1 MSTKQERINS
11 IVDERRV
18 KLHLFNPSKREIWT
32 VVGKAKE
39 HWIDPISKFCSCS
52 GYYFGMIKN
61 KNPCYHLESIFKAK
75 KENKFEI
82 IEYIDD
88 EYESFITG
96 IVIYSSLISKR
107 SFFETPFQTPIIPS
121 GSHASTAVIC

>member
-1 MSTKQERINS
+1 MSTKQERIDLL
-11 IVDERRV
+11 VDEKRV

-39 HWIDPISKFCSCS
+39 HWIDPDSEYCSCS

-61 KNPCYHLESIFKAK
+61 KKPCYHLESIFKAK

-82 IEYIDD
+82 IEFIDD
-88 EYESFITG
+88 EYESFISG
-96 IVIYSSLISKR
+96 IVSDL
-107 SFFETPFQTPIIPS
+107 
-121 GSHASTAVIC
+121 

>member
-1 MSTKQERINS
+1 MSTKQERIDS

-61 KNPCYHLESIFKAK
+61 KSPCYHLESIFKAK
-75 KENKFEI
+75 KKINLKLSNSMMMNTNH
-82 IEYIDD
+82 
-88 EYESFITG
+88 SF
-96 IVIYSSLISKR
+96 L
-107 SFFETPFQTPIIPS
+107 ELL
-121 GSHASTAVIC
+121 AICNLF